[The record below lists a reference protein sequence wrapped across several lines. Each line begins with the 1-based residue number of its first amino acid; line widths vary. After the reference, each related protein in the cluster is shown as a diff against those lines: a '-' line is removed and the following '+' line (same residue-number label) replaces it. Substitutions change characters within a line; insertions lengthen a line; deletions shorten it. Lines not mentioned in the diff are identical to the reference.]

1 MHQKQRVSRKYFIP
15 PSREAPAGC
24 NGAGEAPGECDAER
38 SSVDKTGGR
47 IEATGKGVLDGG
59 MAVGMAVG
67 MMAVGMMAVGMMAV
81 GMAVGMMAVGMAD
94 NLGIGEGK

>member
-1 MHQKQRVSRKYFIP
+1 MHQKQRVSQKYFIP

-47 IEATGKGVLDGG
+47 IEATGRGVFSTSNICMVIEVVYSLIKI
-59 MAVGMAVG
+59 ALHVCL
-67 MMAVGMMAVGMMAV
+67 
-81 GMAVGMMAVGMAD
+81 
-94 NLGIGEGK
+94 NHYY